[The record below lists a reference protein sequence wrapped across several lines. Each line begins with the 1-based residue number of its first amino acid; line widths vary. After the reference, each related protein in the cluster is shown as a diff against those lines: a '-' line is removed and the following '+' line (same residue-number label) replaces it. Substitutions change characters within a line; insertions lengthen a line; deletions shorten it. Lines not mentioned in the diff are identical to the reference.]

1 MNKAYTEIA
10 AHLRD
15 KSILE
20 KNELTFVC
28 EGTSMNPMLKNG
40 DEILVHRVPLS
51 GLRFGDIITYE
62 SNGMFVTHRFFYKQ
76 KDEMMIIKA
85 DNRLRLDK
93 LIPAS
98 SLIGKV
104 IKISRNN
111 QTIEIKPFWYFVSYL
126 VTLLSLIEGHFFELM
141 LAIKKLIFRHS
152 DISKKMKQR
161 LTDALQKLKQW
172 FLQFLFLI
180 IRRR

>member
-76 KDEMMIIKA
+76 KDEMMTIKA

-104 IKISRNN
+104 IRIWHNG
-111 QTIEIKPFWYFVSYL
+111 QPIEMKSIWHVSCFVAL
-126 VTLLSLIEGHFFELM
+126 VSLIEGHFFELM